1 MGGYSS
7 LVPRTHPFQY
17 ARFYFSCC
25 DIVLYS
31 LFFLIS
37 LLLWSIWSMINHF
50 LSQQP
55 RKEEKKKKKTT
66 QPRSSREKYKSWP
79 DFIIKICKSTHD
91 KLTSNATH
99 IHSDSQLLSNLS
111 DICARKTID
120 GVVFLFFFLLIIGH
134 WFIWIFIFFFLFF
147 FIGQVLR
154 N

>member
-55 RKEEKKKKKTT
+55 RKEEKKKRKKPLNLGPAEKNINLGLILLLRSAKARMISLPRT
-66 QPRSSREKYKSWP
+66 QRIFTRIASSSLIFPIFVQGKQ
-79 DFIIKICKSTHD
+79 
-91 KLTSNATH
+91 LTV
-99 IHSDSQLLSNLS
+99 LFF
-111 DICARKTID
+111 C
-120 GVVFLFFFLLIIGH
+120 FFFLLIIGH
-134 WFIWIFIFFFLFF
+134 WFIWIFIFFSFFLYRTSFT
-147 FIGQVLR
+147 
-154 N
+154 